1 MPWKL
6 PHTQFNL
13 SPDDDDFP
21 NIYYFVQQY
30 GLFPNQLICRH
41 QFEITLP
48 QFLKEHQFEMVHE
61 RTELFSR
68 QEDHSFWAHPDG
80 VVLRLH
86 YLPAMKAYSILGS
99 YTTREVLDRVLTGI
113 DAYRV
118 PEPDNSLGKVGLITQ
133 QYNELIVEETQLK
146 LLPLELDKHYND
158 DLRPV
163 YTKLIDRMNNTNE
176 KGLIILHGKP
186 GTGKT
191 NLIRH
196 LTTQTTKQI
205 LVLPPQLVEVMTQ
218 PGFIPFL
225 LEQRNSILV
234 IEEAEQVLMDRET
247 DVRNA
252 AVSNLLNLTDG
263 LLADCLAIQIICTFN
278 TDITRLD
285 PALLRKGRLIARYE
299 FRELAVEKANR
310 LLAERGLDYR
320 TNQPMTLAD
329 IYHLEEE
336 VQFARNPART
346 IGFK

>member
-1 MPWKL
+1 MSWKL
-6 PHTQFNL
+6 PANLFKL

-21 NIYYFVQQY
+21 NVYYFVQQF
-30 GLFPNQLICRH
+30 GSFPNQLLCRH
-41 QFEITLP
+41 QFELTLP
-48 QFLKEHQFEMVHE
+48 DFLLQQQFVKVHE
-61 RTELFSR
+61 RTELFTK
-68 QEDHSFWAHPDG
+68 QEDYSYWSHPDG
-80 VVLRLH
+80 VLLRLH
-86 YLPAMKAYSILGS
+86 YLPAMKAYSMLGS
-99 YTTREVLDRVLTGI
+99 YASRDILDLVLTGL
-113 DAYRV
+113 DAHKI
-118 PEPDNSLGKVGLITQ
+118 PEPDSSLGKVGLITQ
-133 QYNELIVEETQLK
+133 QYNDLVVEETQLK
-146 LLPLELDKHYND
+146 LLPLDLEKHYND
-158 DLRPV
+158 DLVPV
-163 YTKLIDRMNNTNE
+163 YEKLTKRLNTNGE
-176 KGLIILHGKP
+176 KGLVILHGKP

-196 LTTQTTKQI
+196 LTTQLSKQV

-263 LLADCLAIQIICTFN
+263 LLADCLAIQILCTFN

-299 FRELAVEKANR
+299 FRELAVEKANP
-310 LLAERGLDYR
+310 LLEERGLEYR
-320 TNQPMTLAD
+320 TDQPMTLAD

-336 VQFARNPART
+336 VHFAKKTPRS
-346 IGFK
+346 IGF

>member
-1 MPWKL
+1 MSWKL
-6 PHTQFNL
+6 PTDPFKF

-21 NIYYFVQQY
+21 NVYYFVQQF
-30 GLFPNQLICRH
+30 GVFPNQLICRQ
-41 QFEITLP
+41 QFESTLP
-48 QFLKEHQFEMVHE
+48 EFLANQQFVKVHE
-61 RTELFSR
+61 RTELFSK
-68 QEDHSFWAHPDG
+68 QEEHSFWSHPDG
-80 VVLRLH
+80 VLLRLH
-86 YLPAMKAYSILGS
+86 YLPAMKAYSLLGG
-99 YTTREVLDRVLTGI
+99 YTSRETLDRVLTGL
-113 DAYRV
+113 DAYKI
-118 PEPDNSLGKVGLITQ
+118 PDPDNSLGKVGLITQ

-146 LLPLELDKHYND
+146 LLPLELEKHYND
-158 DLRPV
+158 DLRAV
-163 YTKLIDRMNNTNE
+163 YEKLITRLNTNGE

-196 LTTQTTKQI
+196 LTTQLSKQI

-278 TDITRLD
+278 TDIQRLD

-299 FRELAVEKANR
+299 FRELAMEKANQ
-310 LLAERGLDYR
+310 LLEERGLEHR
-320 TNQPMTLAD
+320 TSQPMTLAD

-336 VQFARNPART
+336 VHFAKKPTRA
-346 IGFK
+346 IGF

>member
-1 MPWKL
+1 MSWKL
-6 PHTQFNL
+6 PADLFKF

-21 NIYYFVQQY
+21 NVYYFVQQF
-30 GLFPNQLICRH
+30 GVFPNQLICRS
-41 QFEITLP
+41 QFELTLP
-48 QFLKEHQFEMVHE
+48 DFLIQQQFVKVHE
-61 RTELFSR
+61 RTELFTK
-68 QEDHSFWAHPDG
+68 QEEHSFWSHPEG
-80 VVLRLH
+80 ILFRLH
-86 YLPAMKAYSILGS
+86 YLPAMKAYSVVGGYS
-99 YTTREVLDRVLTGI
+99 SRDVLDRVLTGLN
-113 DAYRV
+113 AYKI
-118 PEPDNSLGKVGLITQ
+118 PDPDSSMGKVGLITQ
-133 QYNELIVEETQLK
+133 QYNELVVEETQLK
-146 LLPLELDKHYND
+146 LLPLELEKHYND
-158 DLRPV
+158 DLLPV
-163 YTKLIDRMNNTNE
+163 YDKLIDRLNTNGE

-196 LTTQTTKQI
+196 LTTQLSKQV

-263 LLADCLAIQIICTFN
+263 LLADCLAIQILCTFN
-278 TDITRLD
+278 TDIKRLD

-299 FRELAVEKANR
+299 FGELAAEKANR
-310 LLAERGLDYR
+310 LLNERQLEFR
-320 TNQPMTLAD
+320 TDKPMTLAD

-336 VQFARNPART
+336 VHFAKKENRT
-346 IGFK
+346 IGF

>member
-6 PHTQFNL
+6 PSDQF
-13 SPDDDDFP
+13 SFSADDDDFP
-21 NIYYFVQQY
+21 NVYYFVQQF
-30 GLFPNQLICRH
+30 GVFPNQLICRH
-41 QFEITLP
+41 QFETTLP
-48 QFLKEHQFEMVHE
+48 DFLTEQGFTKVHE
-61 RTELFSR
+61 RTELFTK
-68 QEDHSFWAHPDG
+68 QEEHSFWSHPDG
-80 VVLRLH
+80 VLLRIH
-86 YLPAMKAYSILGS
+86 YLPAMKAYSLLGG
-99 YTTREVLDRVLTGI
+99 YTSREVLDRVLAGLDGYKI
-113 DAYRV
+113 

-146 LLPLELDKHYND
+146 LLPLDLEKHYND

-163 YTKLIDRMNNTNE
+163 YDKLIKRLNTNSE

-196 LTTQTTKQI
+196 LTTQLTKQV

-225 LEQRNSILV
+225 LEQRNSVLV
-234 IEEAEQVLMDRET
+234 IEEAEQVLMDREN

-310 LLAERGLDYR
+310 LLAERSLEFR
-320 TNQPMTLAD
+320 TDQPMTLAD

-336 VQFARNPART
+336 VQFARKPARS
-346 IGFK
+346 IGF